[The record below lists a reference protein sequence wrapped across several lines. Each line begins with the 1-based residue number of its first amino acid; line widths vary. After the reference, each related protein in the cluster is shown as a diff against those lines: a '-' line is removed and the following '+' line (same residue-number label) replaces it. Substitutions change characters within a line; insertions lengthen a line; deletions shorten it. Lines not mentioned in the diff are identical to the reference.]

1 MVNFM
6 TIRDETLRPYE
17 HWQQPTGMEVRSV
30 LKTAGLTGS
39 EAANIVG
46 VNSRTI
52 RKWTGEEQR
61 IPYSAWA
68 ILVESAGLG
77 LIWRS

>member
-1 MVNFM
+1 MN
-6 TIRDETLRPYE
+6 IRKETLCPYSAGWE
-17 HWQQPTGMEVRSV
+17 QPTGQEVREL
-30 LKTAGLTGS
+30 LKMASLTGS
-39 EAANIVG
+39 MAADIVG

-68 ILVESAGLG
+68 ILVEVAGLG
-77 LIWRS
+77 TIWK